1 MMKKR
6 MTMKNPQNA
15 GTYRL
20 SELKIQRENGSV
32 FGEAVNKLG
41 RYEDLGTPE
50 EFEELKKKSK
60 I

>member
-1 MMKKR
+1 MQER
-6 MTMKNPQNA
+6 MTMKNPQNSN
-15 GTYRL
+15 TYRL

-32 FGEAVNKLG
+32 FGEAINKLG
-41 RYEDLGTPE
+41 WYEDLGTPE